1 MQETTAPGGIP
12 LPGSLPGTEREGL
25 AGYAATS
32 PLPGAAPGAASWA
45 GRLAAWTER
54 HPRVPLL
61 LAAVVALA
69 ARVFL
74 VVRTQAMID
83 GDEALVGIQAERIL
97 HGELPTYFYAQPYM
111 GSLEA
116 YLAAALFRVFG
127 PSSWALRA
135 VPILLSLALVYL
147 TWRLARAL
155 LSPPD
160 PLPPPERESGDG
172 VASEGRVAGA
182 TADADEQAS
191 PPHVEPARYGALLA
205 GLAAFVAAAPP
216 LYDAVAELRTWG
228 GQIEIYVVTLA
239 LLLCTVELAR
249 RLRAGAGA
257 FELARRWAV
266 LGFFAGLGIW
276 INPLVSYALAACALW
291 LLPPLIE
298 RVAPGT
304 WRRALARVARVANM
318 GDRGRARGE
327 RGRVQHAPTS
337 DADEPSPPVV
347 GADTSRPRR
356 TGLVSLLALLPGLV
370 IGGLPA
376 WLYALAH
383 GGENLLIYVSQP
395 SVSPT
400 VSGAAQHGRLFLGA
414 AITARYFSCVAPRA
428 LDGAL
433 PAEPLALLP
442 LRVVLLLPPVVGILC
457 AAWLVRARRASP
469 LRAGLPLLYA
479 GVVTAVFCLG
489 TSAWASTKPCQR
501 DWAGRYAVPLALV
514 EPFLLLA
521 LFAAPAAWSA
531 LRVRC
536 SRPALTPRALRL
548 GWTLALATLLVG
560 GAVQLGTYAT
570 ADPTATFQSPYYPR
584 VPGDMRPLLA
594 YLDEHHITAAWCNH
608 WVGNI
613 VTFET
618 DGRTTCAD
626 YYDQVALGGLWR
638 PPGTLETV
646 SATDRPSFI
655 LIGQGARPLLAQEL
669 DAQGIPYTLAY
680 LPAAN
685 VTVITPARTVDPATV
700 IPGLAVDYPY

>member
-1 MQETTAPGGIP
+1 M
-12 LPGSLPGTEREGL
+12 
-25 AGYAATS
+25 
-32 PLPGAAPGAASWA
+32 
-45 GRLAAWTER
+45 
-54 HPRVPLL
+54 PLL
-61 LAAVVALA
+61 LAAMVALA
-69 ARVFL
+69 ARLFL

-155 LSPPD
+155 TAPPVPLSHEERGREDAALPD
-160 PLPPPERESGDG
+160 GDL
-172 VASEGRVAGA
+172 ATA
-182 TADADEQAS
+182 TADAGGAGPMRNS
-191 PPHVEPARYGALLA
+191 ALLA

-228 GQIEIYVVTLA
+228 GQIEMYVVTLA
-239 LLLCTVELAR
+239 LLLCTVELAQ
-249 RLRAGAGA
+249 RLRASAGA

-266 LGFFAGLGIW
+266 LGFFAGLGVW

-291 LLPPLIE
+291 LLPPVIE
-298 RVAPGT
+298 RAAPGT
-304 WRRALARVARVANM
+304 WRRVMARLS
-318 GDRGRARGE
+318 DRQRARGVRRAAATSSPLAPVFVLSAE
-327 RGRVQHAPTS
+327 RSRR
-337 DADEPSPPVV
+337 
-347 GADTSRPRR
+347 GA
-356 TGLVSLLALLPGLV
+356 LVPLLGLLPGLL

-428 LDGAL
+428 LDGGL
-433 PAEPLALLP
+433 PAESLALLP
-442 LRVVLLLPPVVGILC
+442 LRVLLLLPPVAGILC
-457 AAWLVRARRASP
+457 AAWLVRVRRTTP
-469 LRAGLPLLYA
+469 LRVGLPLLYA

-531 LRVRC
+531 LRVHRG
-536 SRPALTPRALRL
+536 RPALTPRALRL
-548 GWTLALATLLVG
+548 GWTLALATLLLG
-560 GAVQLGTYAT
+560 GAVQLGSYAT
-570 ADPTATFQSPYYPR
+570 TDATATFQSPYYPH
-584 VPGDMRPLLA
+584 VPGDMQPLLT
-594 YLDEHHITAAWCNH
+594 YLDTHHITAAWCNH
-608 WVGNI
+608 WLGNI

-626 YYDQVALGGLWR
+626 YYDQVALGGLRR
-638 PPGTLETV
+638 PPGTLEAV
-646 SATDRPSFI
+646 NATDRPSFI
-655 LIGQGARPLLAQEL
+655 LIGQGNRPLLAQEL

-680 LPAAN
+680 LPTSN

-700 IPGLAVDYPY
+700 VPGLAVDYPY